1 MLRSLRCADCV
12 KHVACKAAG
21 SSCRCPPVL
30 PQINAPTCNAARAGP
45 AAEDSACLVISSSK
59 GDASLGNCLL
69 QVRRARKELEI
80 LREDLESRE
89 KRAAVRGARLQ
100 ATDAEITSAHERA
113 LQ

>member
-1 MLRSLRCADCV
+1 MQTVSIMWLVRLQAVLVDV
-12 KHVACKAAG
+12 HL
-21 SSCRCPPVL
+21 SCHSF
-30 PQINAPTCNAARAGP
+30 NAPTCNAARAGP

-59 GDASLGNCLL
+59 GDASLGSCLL

-89 KRAAVRGARLQ
+89 KRAAVRDARLQ